1 MNFKLADIIPESI
14 SNYYRYNGSL
24 TTPPCNE
31 IVMWNVVDPEFSINL
46 SEDQL
51 LEFQTLRDKNDI
63 EVILFHS
70 YDLEMY
76 LNLFVFKLLT
86 NSRPSQR
93 INGRTIK
100 RSFKDSASQAAA
112 SAAVSIFQIKYE
124 FYALIFL
131 VGSYLEF
138 V

>member
-14 SNYYRYNGSL
+14 SSYYRYSGSL
-24 TTPPCNE
+24 TTPPCDE

-70 YDLEMY
+70 YDLE
-76 LNLFVFKLLT
+76 
-86 NSRPSQR
+86 
-93 INGRTIK
+93 I
-100 RSFKDSASQAAA
+100 
-112 SAAVSIFQIKYE
+112 
-124 FYALIFL
+124 
-131 VGSYLEF
+131 
-138 V
+138 

>member
-70 YDLEMY
+70 YDLEM
-76 LNLFVFKLLT
+76 
-86 NSRPSQR
+86 
-93 INGRTIK
+93 
-100 RSFKDSASQAAA
+100 
-112 SAAVSIFQIKYE
+112 
-124 FYALIFL
+124 
-131 VGSYLEF
+131 
-138 V
+138 

>member
-24 TTPPCNE
+24 TTPPCDE

-63 EVILFHS
+63 EVIFFS
-70 YDLEMY
+70 
-76 LNLFVFKLLT
+76 
-86 NSRPSQR
+86 
-93 INGRTIK
+93 
-100 RSFKDSASQAAA
+100 
-112 SAAVSIFQIKYE
+112 
-124 FYALIFL
+124 
-131 VGSYLEF
+131 
-138 V
+138 